1 MNTVKCY
8 ITQADISD
16 ILVHLKGYCDA
27 LNPYDVPVLI
37 EVTVRKLSWEDFN
50 RRLNEWKFH
59 EGFACTVV
67 SKDEIYISEVV
78 LSYDTYRVRELEC
91 SPATEIM
98 EYSYT
103 DEDECFGLPRVVFCH
118 LIGQIKTDLSP
129 TR

>member
-1 MNTVKCY
+1 MKCY

-27 LNPYDVPVLI
+27 LNPYDVPMLI

-59 EGFACTVV
+59 EGLACTVV
-67 SKDEIYISEVV
+67 SKDEIYITEVV
-78 LSYDTYRVRELEC
+78 LNYDTDRVRELEH
-91 SPATEIM
+91 SPATEIE
-98 EYSYT
+98 EYAYT
-103 DEDECFGLPRVVFCH
+103 DDEDECFGLPRVVFCH

-129 TR
+129 TQ